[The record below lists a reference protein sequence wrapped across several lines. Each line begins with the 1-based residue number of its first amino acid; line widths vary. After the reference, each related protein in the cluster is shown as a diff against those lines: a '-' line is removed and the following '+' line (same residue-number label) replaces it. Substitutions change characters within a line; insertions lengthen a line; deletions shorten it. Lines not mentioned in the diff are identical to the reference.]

1 MKRELI
7 LNLAVSLDGYVARED
22 GSYDWIQAPADS
34 MPNTDLQFDNPAF
47 FESCDTVVIG
57 HQSFLELGLD
67 DIPGAQEKQFLIA
80 RRGPEEKRGKL
91 HFTPDPVGAVKELLS
106 QEGRPI
112 WLFGGA
118 QIADS
123 LIAEDL
129 VTEYILGLV
138 PVILGKGRRLFAA
151 ELPEIPLKLIES
163 TVTDG
168 IAMLRYRRVGK

>member
-7 LNLAVSLDGYVARED
+7 VNLALSLDGYVARED

-34 MPNTDLQFDNPAF
+34 VPNTPLQFDNAAF
-47 FESCDTVVIG
+47 FESCNTVVMG
-57 HQSFLELGLD
+57 HKSFLELGLE
-67 DIPGAQEKQFLIA
+67 DIPGAKEKQFLVA
-80 RRGPEEKRGKL
+80 RRGPEEKKGNV
-91 HFTPDPVGAVKELLS
+91 HFTPDLVASVKELLAE
-106 QEGRPI
+106 EGGPI

-129 VTEYILGLV
+129 VSEYILGVV
-138 PVILGKGRRLFAA
+138 PVILGKGRRLFDQT
-151 ELPEIPLKLIES
+151 LPEIPLKLVES

-168 IAMLRYRRVGK
+168 IAMLRYRRLGK